1 MTDPRVHYCGGAMPD
16 NDLFLQTIDAV
27 YASGFDRERLP
38 EALDSISRLLGGSGA
53 YFEVNHKLTRRH
65 DLLCTVG
72 VPAGAYDPYLKE
84 LVVRNPRIPFAFR
97 QPVGSMS
104 WDHQILDEAEMA
116 RDPFYSEFL
125 SHYGLRYFAAVVIH
139 QSSKALATISVHRTR
154 KQGHVDKREIA
165 IMGKLCP
172 HFQRAYD
179 LATRLMREGGRRS
192 ALENALAWLAD
203 GVALLR
209 ADGTIAYANDAFHA
223 LARRGDGLRISG
235 EAIEFTATEARRRFE
250 SALGTV
256 ERLGD
261 PSCDPCSTDFP
272 VPRNN
277 GMPAYIV
284 SLRPLACENIIARA
298 DVMLLVRDPLWR
310 NTGTSQLLQ
319 EIFSLTNAEAHLAQA
334 LCGGTTTSAYAVERR
349 VSLNTVY
356 SHLKRIR
363 EKTGCRG
370 VPELIRKFGEWNI
383 PLRVN

>member
-1 MTDPRVHYCGGAMPD
+1 MPD
-16 NDLFLQTIDAV
+16 NDLFLQTVEAI
-27 YASGFDRERLP
+27 YASGLDRDRLP
-38 EALDSISRLLGGSGA
+38 EALESISRLLGAAGA

-72 VPAGAYDPYLKE
+72 VPAGAFDPYLKE
-84 LVVRNPRIPFAFR
+84 FVVRNPRIPFAFR

-104 WDHQILDEAEMA
+104 WDHQILDEAAMA

-125 SHYGLRYFAAVVIH
+125 PHFGLRYFAAVVVE
-139 QSSKALATISVHRTR
+139 QSSKTLATVSVHRTR

-179 LATRLMREGGRRS
+179 LATRLIKDGARRGT
-192 ALENALAWLAD
+192 LENALAWLAD

-209 ADGTIAYANDAFHA
+209 ADGNIVYANDAMHA
-223 LARRGDGLRISG
+223 LAKRGDGLRISG
-235 EAIEFTATEARRRFE
+235 QTIEFTATEAHRRFE
-250 SALGTV
+250 TALGAV
-256 ERLGD
+256 ERIGD
-261 PSCDPCSTDFP
+261 PSCDARSTDFP
-272 VPRNN
+272 VPRSN

-284 SLRPLACENIIARA
+284 SLRPLVREKSIATHARA

-310 NTGTSQLLQ
+310 NTGTSQLLKKL
-319 EIFSLTNAEAHLAQA
+319 FSLTNAEAHLAQA
-334 LCGGTTTSAYAVERR
+334 LCGGTTTGAYAVERR

-363 EKTGCRG
+363 EKTGCRS

-383 PLRVN
+383 PLRMN